1 MEEEAPLQF
10 YGCGV
15 NSFFQLGPLMTDG
28 QGGGANDKEHTTSIP
43 QGQHPSHHPR
53 AQACAL
59 HLPQPLAFDRFLAE
73 EDGPVKDLSCGSTF
87 TVALTTRGIPYQ
99 WGILNGRAFPEP
111 TRVSLGVPL
120 RCVQVACGRK
130 HTLALM
136 EGGYIMSWGVGY
148 FGQLGHGD
156 DLSCDRPRMVHL
168 LDPPRLGG
176 DHVVAIACGGLHSAV
191 STAGQSVYCFGFNRY
206 GQVGQGQTSDKIS
219 TPRPVSMSMIGP
231 ARIRQLACG
240 RHHTSVLTDKG
251 HVFSWG
257 ASSFGRLGLPDP
269 KKVVT
274 LPTEVISFRACP
286 LAAMAC
292 GDFHVLAL
300 GMDGKVYAWGYGAEG
315 QGGLGATLHLR
326 TPRPV
331 EGLEGQQVEQVACG
345 AWWSMVVTR
354 QGRLYS
360 WGYGDGGWLGLEHA
374 SELPYVEPCQ
384 PVTKYG
390 ATCSFDSDFNA
401 CLPSLVTALAHLKV
415 EKVVGGGGHTIV
427 MARRIQRRFSR
438 AGGKV
443 VRQEGGEGGGTRNGL
458 AEGVESMSL
467 VESDEEGEENRQE
480 EEEGGA
486 GAERANAS
494 RRGCGASTR
503 SSTSSSSSSS
513 SSSFSSSSFSSTSNS
528 SASSM
533 PTT

>member
-1 MEEEAPLQF
+1 MAREEKDN
-10 YGCGV
+10 GV
-15 NSFFQLGPLMTDG
+15 HVPCSFLVQWCRL
-28 QGGGANDKEHTTSIP
+28 I
-43 QGQHPSHHPR
+43 
-53 AQACAL
+53 
-59 HLPQPLAFDRFLAE
+59 RFL
-73 EDGPVKDLSCGSTF
+73 PSYLFLS
-87 TVALTTRGIPYQ
+87 LP
-99 WGILNGRAFPEP
+99 
-111 TRVSLGVPL
+111 PL
-120 RCVQVACGRK
+120 
-130 HTLALM
+130 L
-136 EGGYIMSWGVGY
+136 
-148 FGQLGHGD
+148 
-156 DLSCDRPRMVHL
+156 
-168 LDPPRLGG
+168 
-176 DHVVAIACGGLHSAV
+176 
-191 STAGQSVYCFGFNRY
+191 
-206 GQVGQGQTSDKIS
+206 
-219 TPRPVSMSMIGP
+219 
-231 ARIRQLACG
+231 
-240 RHHTSVLTDKG
+240 
-251 HVFSWG
+251 
-257 ASSFGRLGLPDP
+257 
-269 KKVVT
+269 
-274 LPTEVISFRACP
+274 FR
-286 LAAMAC
+286 
-292 GDFHVLAL
+292 
-300 GMDGKVYAWGYGAEG
+300 
-315 QGGLGATLHLR
+315 
-326 TPRPV
+326 
-331 EGLEGQQVEQVACG
+331 
-345 AWWSMVVTR
+345 
-354 QGRLYS
+354 RLYS

-390 ATCSFDSDFNA
+390 ATCSFDSNFNA